1 MSYNVSECFCAFV
14 WWRQTSW
21 FSSLVRFIDFTQKDS
36 HFNIT
41 WLMSLT
47 PLQTELPY
55 ALEVLPLAH
64 SWYLTYW
71 TLSSLWYRKGK
82 WGKRKKKNSHKAP
95 SNSPACN
102 GIPSG
107 SRHNN
112 NLFQANMW
120 QTQTFFH
127 SLWVVPVAKWLV
139 KHIRATVSP
148 PTCWYIILSTFTQ
161 LCQLTQSLEKIINIQ
176 YSPVGFIL
184 HEGKKQE
191 LSYFYSENAL

>member
-1 MSYNVSECFCAFV
+1 M
-14 WWRQTSW
+14 
-21 FSSLVRFIDFTQKDS
+21 
-36 HFNIT
+36 
-41 WLMSLT
+41 
-47 PLQTELPY
+47 
-55 ALEVLPLAH
+55 
-64 SWYLTYW
+64 
-71 TLSSLWYRKGK
+71 RKE
-82 WGKRKKKNSHKAP
+82 KKKNSHKAP

-184 HEGKKQE
+184 HEGKNKNWATFTQKM
-191 LSYFYSENAL
+191 YSSFNMTAKFSHHSATIIIVWWGWDLALKVRFH

>member
-64 SWYLTYW
+64 SWYLTCW

-82 WGKRKKKNSHKAP
+82 WGKRKRKIAIRPQAIAP
-95 SNSPACN
+95 HVMVYLLEADITITSSKLTCDKP
-102 GIPSG
+102 
-107 SRHNN
+107 
-112 NLFQANMW
+112 
-120 QTQTFFH
+120 
-127 SLWVVPVAKWLV
+127 
-139 KHIRATVSP
+139 KHF
-148 PTCWYIILSTFTQ
+148 STH
-161 LCQLTQSLEKIINIQ
+161 C
-176 YSPVGFIL
+176 G
-184 HEGKKQE
+184 
-191 LSYFYSENAL
+191 